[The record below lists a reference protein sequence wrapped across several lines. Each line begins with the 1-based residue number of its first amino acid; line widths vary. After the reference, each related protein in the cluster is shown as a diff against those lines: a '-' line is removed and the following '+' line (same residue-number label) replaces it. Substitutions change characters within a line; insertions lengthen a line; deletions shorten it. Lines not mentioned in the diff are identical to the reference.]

1 MLIREIVFQ
10 AHTKGV
16 LSLDDENHL
25 RHLLSR
31 KYGTEDFQAFIQ
43 LQHAVI
49 TGTVKQ
55 ESRENAQRVQ

>member
-1 MLIREIVFQ
+1 MFIREIVCQ
-10 AHTKGV
+10 AHKRGV
-16 LSLDDENHL
+16 LSLDDEDHL

-31 KYGTEDFQAFIQ
+31 KYGAEDFQAFIQ
-43 LQHAVI
+43 LQQAII